1 MYGIKIIEDKMG
13 GNEKIKTRDR
23 NRFFFKIRIIAK
35 E

>member
-23 NRFFFKIRIIAK
+23 NRFFFFK
-35 E
+35 